1 MRERKTYLVLVEF
14 FVACSVLFRF
24 VHKILKFDLL
34 SDRKIYCSQACAR
47 ILQPGNL
54 TGWGSEG
61 VSTSFSMWCRWGHQ
75 SCLVLLCNN
84 VFRVCGTDVV
94 ISLVLSSV
102 VLTSSFSSCLAFLFN
117 ASVNKCS
124 SDDVISVVFACCL
137 SVCLFYVCFALCDT
151 DEVSSAVSFRYVVL
165 RAVRPVLVVGLCGTG
180 EVATLVSR

>member
-1 MRERKTYLVLVEF
+1 M
-14 FVACSVLFRF
+14 
-24 VHKILKFDLL
+24 
-34 SDRKIYCSQACAR
+34 
-47 ILQPGNL
+47 
-54 TGWGSEG
+54 
-61 VSTSFSMWCRWGHQ
+61 
-75 SCLVLLCNN
+75 
-84 VFRVCGTDVV
+84 V